1 MLLVGGAIAR
11 LLVLVLPHRLA
22 GVLRQRTR
30 VHQHGGYADGA
41 VPVEIQVRR
50 APGLIWKV
58 SWCRPV
64 TQRLVHRRIV
74 PPRDVGLFFVTGRYP
89 ALTLTLTLT
98 LTLGIVRM
106 RLVPWAGR
114 GTSDPGY

>member
-22 GVLRQRTR
+22 DLLRQRTR
-30 VHQHGGYADGA
+30 ILQHARDADGA
-41 VPVEIQVRR
+41 RPVVVHVRM
-50 APGLIWKV
+50 APGLIWNV

-89 ALTLTLTLT
+89 ALTLTPTLT

-106 RLVPWAGR
+106 RLVP
-114 GTSDPGY
+114 